1 MGGGWWWLVV
11 GLVASVFGVGD
22 VAVVMVMMELVM
34 FGVDLG
40 LGAVIFSFLSWS
52 FAEGICF

>member
-1 MGGGWWWLVV
+1 M
-11 GLVASVFGVGD
+11 FGVGD